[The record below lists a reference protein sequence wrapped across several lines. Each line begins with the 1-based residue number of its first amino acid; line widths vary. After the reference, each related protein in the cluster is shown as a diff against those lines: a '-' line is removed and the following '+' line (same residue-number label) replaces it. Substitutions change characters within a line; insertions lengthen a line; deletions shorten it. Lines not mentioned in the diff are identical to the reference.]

1 MTAYSVVITSCGR
14 FDLLRATLAS
24 LLPNLDVRPQKII
37 IVEDSCDPAVK
48 SVAAEF
54 DGDFEILVNDVKQGQ
69 IASIDRAYR
78 AVSTPYIFHC
88 EDDWEFF
95 RTGFITESA
104 ALLQHVDKV
113 SMVGLRP
120 REELNPLIRKL
131 PVERTDHVDFFQ
143 YDPALHPEYFSYSFN
158 PGLRRLRD
166 YEKFGPFAPL
176 GHEPDISYVF
186 KKAGFR
192 MAGLE
197 NPAVRH
203 IGWGRHIQDPY
214 QPKRSKGLVHRLRK
228 SVGKRVKRVARRT
241 TELLRN
247 SDTTS

>member
-48 SVAAEF
+48 AVAAEF
-54 DGDFEILVNDVKQGQ
+54 DGEFEILVNDVKLGQ
-69 IASIDRAYR
+69 IASIDRAYMS
-78 AVSTPYIFHC
+78 VSTPYIFHC

-95 RTGFITESA
+95 RSGFIKESTT
-104 ALLQHVDKV
+104 LLEQVDGV

-120 REELNPLIRKL
+120 RDELNPLIRKL
-131 PVERTDHVDFFQ
+131 PVERSGNVDFFQ

-166 YEKFGPFAPL
+166 YHTFRPFAAL
-176 GHEPDISYVF
+176 GHEPDISYIF

-203 IGWGRHIQDPY
+203 IGWGRHIEDPY
-214 QPKRSKGLVHRLRK
+214 QPKRASGILARWRK
-228 SVGKRVKRVARRT
+228 SAAKRIKRVRRKVAGSR
-241 TELLRN
+241 LGLN
-247 SDTTS
+247 